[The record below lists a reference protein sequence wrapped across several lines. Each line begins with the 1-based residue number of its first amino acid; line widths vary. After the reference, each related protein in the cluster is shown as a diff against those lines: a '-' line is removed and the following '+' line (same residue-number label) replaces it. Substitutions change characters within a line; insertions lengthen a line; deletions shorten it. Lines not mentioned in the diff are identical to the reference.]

1 MTRDEANKRIQH
13 VRNEIDK
20 HNHLYYVLSRP
31 AISDYDYDMLMKELE
46 ALEQQFP
53 EFFDENSPSQRVGN
67 DINLEFRQIE
77 HRYPMLSLGNTY
89 SEEELRDFDNRVK
102 KALEVPYQYVCELK
116 YDGVSI
122 SLTYEKGVLKH
133 AVTRGD
139 GTKGDDVTANVKTI
153 KSIPL
158 RLKGT
163 GYPDL
168 FEIRG
173 EIFYPHKVFEQI
185 NQERV
190 QNGEE
195 PYANPRNTASGT
207 LKLQNSSL
215 VAKRK
220 LDCYLYYLMGDKLPS
235 GSHCQNLEM
244 ARQWGFKIP
253 EYIKLVS
260 GIDEVFDFIKYWDV
274 ERENLPFDID
284 GIVIKVDSLAQQ
296 AELGFTAKVPRWA
309 IAYKFQAER
318 AETKLLSI
326 DYQVGRTGAITPVA
340 NLDPV
345 LLAGTT
351 VKRASLHNADQI
363 ALLDVRVHDWVYVE
377 KAGEIIPQIVGVNTA
392 RRPSQSEPVQFIKDC
407 PECGTALLRNEGEAA
422 WYCPNENG
430 CPPQITGKIEH
441 FISRACMNINAGEA
455 TADLLFRKGL
465 VHKASD
471 LYKLTKSQ
479 LLTLERFADKSAEN
493 LIKSIEESKKVPFSR
508 VLYALGIR
516 FVGETVAKKLAMYFK
531 NMDALI
537 DASQDD
543 LTAVEEIG
551 ERIAKSVIE
560 YFDDPKSLEIVSD
573 LREAGVQL
581 SLGEETTQSLSD
593 KLKGKSVVVSGSFD
607 TPQRRKELE
616 QLVEF
621 HGGKKVD
628 SVSVSTSFIVAGENM
643 GPSKLEKARKL
654 NIPIIS
660 ENDFLKMVE

>member
-1 MTRDEANKRIQH
+1 
-13 VRNEIDK
+13 
-20 HNHLYYVLSRP
+20 
-31 AISDYDYDMLMKELE
+31 
-46 ALEQQFP
+46 
-53 EFFDENSPSQRVGN
+53 
-67 DINLEFRQIE
+67 
-77 HRYPMLSLGNTY
+77 
-89 SEEELRDFDNRVK
+89 
-102 KALEVPYQYVCELK
+102 
-116 YDGVSI
+116 
-122 SLTYEKGVLKH
+122 
-133 AVTRGD
+133 
-139 GTKGDDVTANVKTI
+139 
-153 KSIPL
+153 
-158 RLKGT
+158 
-163 GYPDL
+163 
-168 FEIRG
+168 
-173 EIFYPHKVFEQI
+173 
-185 NQERV
+185 
-190 QNGEE
+190 
-195 PYANPRNTASGT
+195 
-207 LKLQNSSL
+207 
-215 VAKRK
+215 
-220 LDCYLYYLMGDKLPS
+220 
-235 GSHCQNLEM
+235 
-244 ARQWGFKIP
+244 
-253 EYIKLVS
+253 
-260 GIDEVFDFIKYWDV
+260 
-274 ERENLPFDID
+274 
-284 GIVIKVDSLAQQ
+284 
-296 AELGFTAKVPRWA
+296 
-309 IAYKFQAER
+309 
-318 AETKLLSI
+318 
-326 DYQVGRTGAITPVA
+326 
-340 NLDPV
+340 V